1 MATEVYNAIPNING
15 FKLVNESGLRN
26 PRTVQYFV
34 TAEREGKFH
43 PTQKPVALLEYL
55 IRTYTN
61 EGDVVLDNTFGSGTT
76 GVACINTKGN
86 SSAWN

>member
-1 MATEVYNAIPNING
+1 MESHSIKAKIKEMVATEVYNAIPNING

-43 PTQKPVALLEYL
+43 PTQKPVALLFRIPYQNL
-55 IRTYTN
+55 HQTRVKRY
-61 EGDVVLDNTFGSGTT
+61 
-76 GVACINTKGN
+76 
-86 SSAWN
+86 